1 MSENTMTVIRT
12 PETVGAEIRSLTA
25 TAKAM
30 TLYYGIEIGRRLAE
44 AKELVPHGGWM
55 DWLERET
62 EFSQPTANRFM
73 RLFSEYGTD
82 QQSLFGAESKYS
94 TLNNLSISNA
104 LRLLAVPEEE
114 RESFAAEVDA
124 EHISSR
130 ELEAAIRERDEA
142 KKALAESDEGHAL
155 AMAEVEANLEAAQE
169 DARKAKAKAKE
180 LQEREATFRQELA
193 EAESE
198 LKALRE
204 RPVEVAVERD
214 EKAIAEAV
222 KAAEKKA
229 AKDLAA
235 HRKAA
240 AARDEAAAK
249 EQKALKDQIAEL
261 EKKLALAKTAATA
274 DTSREQELAKAR
286 EEISALKKQVAMSGA
301 EVAGAKVLFAA
312 WQEAYARLQA
322 AVEAA
327 PEEAREKLLSAVR
340 AQAGRWAEG
349 R

>member
-1 MSENTMTVIRT
+1 MNENTMTVIRT

-44 AKELVPHGGWM
+44 AKELVPHGGWL
-55 DWLERET
+55 DWLDRET

-73 RLFSEYGTD
+73 RLFAEYGAD
-82 QQSLFGAESKYS
+82 QQSLFGVESKYS
-94 TLNNLSISNA
+94 ALNNISISNA

-130 ELEAAIRERDEA
+130 DLEAAIRERDEA
-142 KKALAESDEGHAL
+142 RKALAESDEGHAL
-155 AMAEVEANLEAAQE
+155 AMAEAQANLDEARE
-169 DARKAKAKAKE
+169 DARKASQKVKE
-180 LQEREATFRQELA
+180 MQERETTFRQELA
-193 EAESE
+193 EAEKE
-198 LKALRE
+198 LKDLRE

-222 KAAEKKA
+222 KEAEKKA

-235 HRKAA
+235 LRKSATELENAA
-240 AARDEAAAK
+240 SK

-261 EKKLALAKTAATA
+261 EKKLAKAKTAAA
-274 DTSREQELAKAR
+274 DTSREQELSQAR
-286 EEISALKKQVAMSGA
+286 EEISALRKQLAMSGA